1 MIKKLI
7 DDNKIH
13 DFAQKV
19 TTPFYIYS
27 SDKIIE
33 NYNSY
38 ARPLTEIDSLICYS
52 VKANSNLS
60 ILKMLSNNNSGFD
73 VVSKGEIE
81 RVLLAGGD
89 AEKIVF
95 SGVGKTMDEIEFGIA
110 KNILCFNVESLDEL
124 KSISEVASSLNKRAN
139 ISIRVNPSI
148 DPKTH
153 PYITTGLSENKFGIH
168 ENEIFDAY
176 KMAKDLDNLNIVGID
191 YHIGSQIT
199 DLQPFVDSATKVLEI
214 VHALKEMKINLS
226 HIDVGGGLGITYKDE
241 KSIKRESFLDKLI
254 EIISPTDLKLIV
266 EPGRSIVGDAGLLV
280 TKILNIKNSGDKNF
294 AIVDAA
300 MNDLLRPP
308 LYNAHHRI
316 KNISKPSNSEEA
328 IYDVVGPVCE
338 TTDYL
343 GKDRKLSIEKG
354 DYLVVEDVG
363 AYGFSLSSNY
373 NSRPRIAEYI
383 LLEDEIKLIRSRE
396 DFSNLILDES
406 DLMI

>member
-1 MIKKLI
+1 MANNLI
-7 DDNKIH
+7 DYDKIY
-13 DFAQKV
+13 DFAQK
-19 TTPFYIYS
+19 TQTPFYLYS
-27 SDKIIE
+27 ADQILN
-33 NYNSY
+33 NYKSY
-38 ARPLTEIDSLICYS
+38 SQCLTKTDSLICYS

-60 ILKMLSNNNSGFD
+60 ILKLLSDNDSGFD

-81 RVLLAGGD
+81 RVIIAGGNTNR
-89 AEKIVF
+89 IVF
-95 SGVGKTMDEIEFGIA
+95 SGVGKTEEEVRFGIEN
-110 KNILCFNVESLDEL
+110 NILCFNVESLDEL
-124 KSISEVASSLNKRAN
+124 QMISQIAGALNKKAN

-168 ENEIFDAY
+168 ESDIINAY
-176 KMAKDLDNLNIVGID
+176 KLARDLDNLNIVGID

-199 DLQPFVDSATKVLEI
+199 NLQPFIDSATKVLEI
-214 VHALKEMKINLS
+214 VSELKRMKINIS
-226 HIDVGGGLGITYKDE
+226 HIDIGGGLGINYEDG
-241 KSIKRESFLDKLI
+241 KSISTEKLLDKI
-254 EIISPTDLKLIV
+254 VEIILPSGLKLII
-266 EPGRSIVGDAGLLV
+266 EPGRSIVGNAGLLI
-280 TKILNIKNSGDKNF
+280 TKVLNIKISGDKNF

-300 MNDLLRPP
+300 MNDLIRPP

-316 KNISKPSNSEEA
+316 STLSTSLNAKEE

-338 TTDYL
+338 TADYL
-343 GKDRKLSIEKG
+343 GKDRKLSVIKN
-354 DYLVVEDVG
+354 DYLAVEDVG

>member
-1 MIKKLI
+1 
-7 DDNKIH
+7 
-13 DFAQKV
+13 
-19 TTPFYIYS
+19 
-27 SDKIIE
+27 
-33 NYNSY
+33 
-38 ARPLTEIDSLICYS
+38 
-52 VKANSNLS
+52 
-60 ILKMLSNNNSGFD
+60 
-73 VVSKGEIE
+73 
-81 RVLLAGGD
+81 
-89 AEKIVF
+89 
-95 SGVGKTMDEIEFGIA
+95 
-110 KNILCFNVESLDEL
+110 
-124 KSISEVASSLNKRAN
+124 
-139 ISIRVNPSI
+139 
-148 DPKTH
+148 
-153 PYITTGLSENKFGIH
+153 
-168 ENEIFDAY
+168 
-176 KMAKDLDNLNIVGID
+176 
-191 YHIGSQIT
+191 
-199 DLQPFVDSATKVLEI
+199 
-214 VHALKEMKINLS
+214 MKINLS